1 MQKKIIKF
9 IIFIFITFL
18 MGVFF
23 IGLSKDTIYSTKD
36 LVGKKI
42 TGIELITFNDEKIF
56 TEIDIK
62 KDKFILIN
70 FWASWCGPCRI
81 EHPIL
86 IKLSQE
92 TDIKLLGIN
101 FKDKKDSAL
110 QFLDELGN
118 PYDFLIKDDL
128 GKQSVNFGV
137 YGIPE
142 SILIDKN
149 LVILKKYIGP
159 LTNKDFSEIKKIIN
173 SL

>member
-1 MQKKIIKF
+1 MQKIIKF
-9 IIFIFITFL
+9 ITAFIIIFVLGIFFL
-18 MGVFF
+18 SLNKVSNYDTKSL
-23 IGLSKDTIYSTKD
+23 IGNKLS
-36 LVGKKI
+36 V
-42 TGIELITFNDEKIF
+42 
-56 TEIDIK
+56 IK
-62 KDKFILIN
+62 LETLKGDKFYTKEDVAKNKYTLIN

-118 PYDFLIKDDL
+118 PYDFLVKDDL

>member
-1 MQKKIIKF
+1 MQKIIKF
-9 IIFIFITFL
+9 ITAFIIIFVLGIFFLSLNKVSNYDTKSLIGNKLSVIKLETFK
-18 MGVFF
+18 G
-23 IGLSKDTIYSTKD
+23 
-36 LVGKKI
+36 
-42 TGIELITFNDEKIF
+42 
-56 TEIDIK
+56 
-62 KDKFILIN
+62 DKFYTKEDVAKNKYTLIN

-101 FKDKKDSAL
+101 FKDKKYSAL
-110 QFLDELGN
+110 RFLDELGN
-118 PYDFLIKDDL
+118 PYDFLVKDDL

-159 LTNKDFSEIKKIIN
+159 LTNKDFLEIKKIIN

>member
-1 MQKKIIKF
+1 MCWVYFFLSLNKVSNYDTRSLIGNKLSAIKLE
-9 IIFIFITFL
+9 TFK
-18 MGVFF
+18 GNKF
-23 IGLSKDTIYSTKD
+23 YTKED
-36 LVGKKI
+36 VAKNNY
-42 TGIELITFNDEKIF
+42 T
-56 TEIDIK
+56 
-62 KDKFILIN
+62 LIN

-101 FKDKKDSAL
+101 FKDKRDSAL

-118 PYDFLIKDDL
+118 PYDFLVKDDL